1 MPKRPPFDTHLNFPP
16 PPPRALVSTPLDG
29 IIGAPAPTQAPPP
42 EPAPLPVESL
52 QPDSTQGGAPMAGRP
67 ESGTPGLLT
76 APPISTR
83 ALAPIRGLSETPEP
97 GAVTPESGDDGK
109 VTVKLPPELKN
120 RLYNAIYHE
129 RGTVGDYLTR
139 AVDDL
144 MDSLERERG
153 GPFPQRPPSDAKFRA
168 GRRAN

>member
-1 MPKRPPFDTHLNFPP
+1 MAKRPPFDTHLNFPP
-16 PPPRALVSTPLDG
+16 APTRALLSTPLDG
-29 IIGAPAPTQAPPP
+29 IIGGSELRPAPPP
-42 EPAPLPVESL
+42 PTPPASEVVESR
-52 QPDSTQGGAPMAGRP
+52 SSARP
-67 ESGTPGLLT
+67 ESPPVET
-76 APPISTR
+76 ASHDRAPNSATSYPPPTVASTR
-83 ALAPIRGLSETPEP
+83 VVEP
-97 GAVTPESGDDGK
+97 LREPSSAIEPGDDGK

-144 MDSLERERG
+144 MDLLERERG
-153 GPFPQRPPSDAKFRA
+153 GQFPQRPPSDAKFRA